1 MVVDNVTIW
10 ASGEYVLNRFDNCVD
25 TAFFM
30 CDDVINH
37 FTIEFDADGA
47 SPPALLAVL
56 ACQDSHIRV
65 VNGKPGW
72 GVVRRMGRT
81 DRCPPPPW
89 GRRAYLIRCEPG
101 QRNGRLR
108 PGHPGDG
115 VPDARYA
122 TPADDPTPSQ
132 VVVMVTM
139 RVPRVVRGARV
150 DGNDNRNGVG
160 RRLGLQGRA
169 AHPVRDVARPAR

>member
-47 SPPALLAVL
+47 SPPAGLLAVL

-72 GVVRRMGRT
+72 GVAWRMGRT
-81 DRCPPPPW
+81 DRRPS
-89 GRRAYLIRCEPG
+89 PG
-101 QRNGRLR
+101 GDVR
-108 PGHPGDG
+108 PDQ
-115 VPDARYA
+115 ARTWSA
-122 TPADDPTPSQ
+122 RWPSA
-132 VVVMVTM
+132 
-139 RVPRVVRGARV
+139 PRSPR
-150 DGNDNRNGVG
+150 
-160 RRLGLQGRA
+160 
-169 AHPVRDVARPAR
+169 